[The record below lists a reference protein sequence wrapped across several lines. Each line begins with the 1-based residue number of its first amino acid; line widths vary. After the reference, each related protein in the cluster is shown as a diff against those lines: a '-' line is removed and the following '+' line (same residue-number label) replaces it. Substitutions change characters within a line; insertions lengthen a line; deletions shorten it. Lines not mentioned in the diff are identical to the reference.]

1 MNTMERER
9 LNGAIKLGQ
18 PIFEKYYQPG
28 EHDEYRLFHA
38 EEMIELIK
46 TAKVCD
52 ETRKEYVNVIL
63 AYMYLFT
70 SQKQRFNDEIR
81 PVYVKYLNSLKIAP
95 NPGPKN
101 PTI

>member
-1 MNTMERER
+1 MNTMERKR
-9 LNGAIKLGQ
+9 LSACIRIGQ

-46 TAKVCD
+46 KANLCD
-52 ETRKEYVNVIL
+52 ETRKEYVNVIV

-81 PVYVKYLNSLKIAP
+81 PVYTKYLNSLKITP
-95 NPGPKN
+95 NTG
-101 PTI
+101 